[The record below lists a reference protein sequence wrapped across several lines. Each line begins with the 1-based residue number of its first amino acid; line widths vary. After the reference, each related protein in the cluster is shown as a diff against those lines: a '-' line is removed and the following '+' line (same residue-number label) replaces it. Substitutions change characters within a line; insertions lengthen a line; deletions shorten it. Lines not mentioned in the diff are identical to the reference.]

1 MSESDMS
8 LQRGLL
14 ARAAAP
20 LAIGADVFQMSGMV
34 GK

>member
-8 LQRGLL
+8 VQRGLL

-20 LAIGADVFQMSGMV
+20 TGIGADVFQMSGTV
-34 GK
+34 GR